1 MVLALINTVFPQDNQ
16 EAAIEQWRSVADQL
30 RSKFPKFAT
39 LMDEAESDVL
49 AFMSFPKTHC
59 VEIHSTNPLERR
71 NAEIKCRTDMAAI
84 FPN

>member
-16 EAAIEQWRSVADQL
+16 EAAIEQWYSVADQL

-49 AFMSFPKTHC
+49 AFMSLPKAHH
-59 VEIHSTNPLERR
+59 VEIHSTPGGRPTSSICGHLK
-71 NAEIKCRTDMAAI
+71 I
-84 FPN
+84 PHP